1 MINISNFTTFLLGI
15 ILLLFVFPLAL
26 PNIEY
31 TFLQIQFLF
40 LIPIFIFLNLFIT
53 KILGTLLVFLYLL
66 IIFLVPFDM
75 PGSVVGWISM
85 MILGFFEKKFK
96 NSPDALRALQ
106 PFFLISIA
114 LGFLILY
121 QNYQNNFSYE
131 LLSDYFEVSSI
142 NTVPILLVC
151 SCNLFC
157 ALYFYTIYLNQETP
171 LTNIRN
177 IKRNLFLLFLVSSV
191 IIFEFRSGIGI
202 FALWSLVLWNS
213 FEKRYPFIK
222 YFIFI
227 LLFVIAYFLLFN
239 LIYEFLKILSFQEDQ
254 I

>member
-1 MINISNFTTFLLGI
+1 
-15 ILLLFVFPLAL
+15 
-26 PNIEY
+26 
-31 TFLQIQFLF
+31 
-40 LIPIFIFLNLFIT
+40 
-53 KILGTLLVFLYLL
+53 
-66 IIFLVPFDM
+66 M

-85 MILGFFEKKFK
+85 MILGFFFGEKFYK

-114 LGFLILY
+114 LGFWILY

-177 IKRNLFLLFLVSSV
+177 IKRNLFLLFLVSSTSV
-191 IIFEFRSGIGI
+191 IIFEFRSGIR
-202 FALWSLVLWNS
+202 FCFVVFSLM
-213 FEKRYPFIK
+213 
-222 YFIFI
+222 
-227 LLFVIAYFLLFN
+227 
-239 LIYEFLKILSFQEDQ
+239 EFFWKDIRL
-254 I
+254 